1 MYSCKRLRFR
11 RHGTGRLVQM
21 KNMILT
27 ALVIACM
34 AVLLC
39 ACGSGNDQQTQDAG
53 DADRIQIVATIFPEY
68 DWVRNI
74 LGDDPANAEVTLLL
88 DKGVDLHSFQ
98 PTSEDMMRV
107 SSCDLFIYV
116 GGESDQWVEDAL
128 AESVN
133 ENIRTVDLMEALGDR
148 AKEEEV
154 VEGMQ
159 ENTGLGAGEEEPEL
173 DEHVWLSLR
182 NASFLC
188 SQIEKEIAQIDPDN
202 AAVYE
207 ANLKAYQ
214 KKLDELDQQYA
225 QTVKQAKGR
234 TLVFADRFPFRYL
247 TDDYGLDYY
256 AAFTGCSAESEA
268 SFETIQFLAKKVDE
282 LKLPCVMT
290 IENSDQKIA
299 ETVIRTTK
307 TKDQKILTMNSMQSV
322 TGEDAAGGASY
333 LGIMADDLTVLS
345 EALQ

>member
-1 MYSCKRLRFR
+1 MPMRKHR
-11 RHGTGRLVQM
+11 RRTTVTICRMIISAILLV
-21 KNMILT
+21 
-27 ALVIACM
+27 
-34 AVLLC
+34 VLMLFA
-39 ACGSGNDQQTQDAG
+39 ACGSGNDQQTKDAG

-173 DEHVWLSLR
+173 E
-182 NASFLC
+182 
-188 SQIEKEIAQIDPDN
+188 
-202 AAVYE
+202 
-207 ANLKAYQ
+207 
-214 KKLDELDQQYA
+214 ELEPEELEPELEEPEVFGLLLTSVA
-225 QTVKQAKGR
+225 L
-234 TLVFADRFPFRYL
+234 TL
-247 TDDYGLDYY
+247 
-256 AAFTGCSAESEA
+256 
-268 SFETIQFLAKKVDE
+268 
-282 LKLPCVMT
+282 LPPV
-290 IENSDQKIA
+290 
-299 ETVIRTTK
+299 
-307 TKDQKILTMNSMQSV
+307 
-322 TGEDAAGGASY
+322 
-333 LGIMADDLTVLS
+333 
-345 EALQ
+345 